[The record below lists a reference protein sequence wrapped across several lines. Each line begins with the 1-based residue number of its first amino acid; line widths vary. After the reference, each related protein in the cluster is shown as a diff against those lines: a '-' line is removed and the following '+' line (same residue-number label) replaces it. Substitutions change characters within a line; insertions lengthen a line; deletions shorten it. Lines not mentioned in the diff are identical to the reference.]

1 MERENQVLPVDAR
14 IRRSRDFSSTLKRGR
29 RAARGGV
36 VVHWASAPR
45 RSGDREAAPPSTT
58 PSDAEITD
66 TARAG
71 FVVSKAVGNAVVRNK
86 VKRRLRHAVAEQMRA
101 WPPGTDVVVRATPK
115 AAERDFAELSRD
127 LAEAVARA
135 RGGRSRRGTGA
146 GSRGPS

>member
-1 MERENQVLPVDAR
+1 MLPADAR

-45 RSGDREAAPPSTT
+45 RREGDETATPPSTT
-58 PSDAEITD
+58 PSDAEISD

-86 VKRRLRHAVAEQMRA
+86 VKRRLRHAVAEQMRS
-101 WPPGTDVVVRATPK
+101 WPAGTDVVVRATPK
-115 AAERDFAELSRD
+115 AAARDFAELSRD

-135 RGGRSRRGTGA
+135 RGGRPRGPRNETGA
-146 GSRGPS
+146 GRGPS